1 MNFQNLLT
9 RTRSYRRFYEDQ
21 PLDEETLTD
30 LVALTRLCP
39 SGANRQPLKY
49 CVVCSPTENAAVFPH
64 LGWAKWLR
72 DWPGPADGERPTG
85 YIVILGDPRIS
96 EHPDSDAA
104 IAAYTILLG
113 ATAQGL
119 GGSMIAWID
128 REGLAE
134 VLQIP
139 EPLRILLVVALGV
152 PQETVVL
159 EEAINP
165 DDIAYWRDAAGVHH
179 VPKRPLEELLVQ
191 PDKRPDRYEPVLAC
205 LEELGQLGERGFRS
219 TGP

>member
-1 MNFQNLLT
+1 MNLQDLLT
-9 RTRSYRRFYEDQ
+9 RTRSYRRFHEDQ
-21 PLDEETLTD
+21 PVDEETLTE

-49 CVVCSPTENAAVFPH
+49 RVACSAEENAAVFSH

-72 DWPGPADGERPTG
+72 DWPGPAEGERPTG

-96 EHPDSDAA
+96 EHPESDAA

-113 ATAQGL
+113 ATARGL
-119 GGSMIAWID
+119 GGCMIAWID

-134 VLQIP
+134 VLEIP
-139 EPLRILLVVALGV
+139 TPLRILLVVALGV

-159 EEAINP
+159 EEALSP
-165 DDIAYWRDAAGVHH
+165 EDIAYWRDVAGVHH
-179 VPKRPLEELLVQ
+179 VPKRPLEEILVQ
-191 PDKRPDRYEPVLAC
+191 PDKTPDRCEPVLAC
-205 LEELGQLGERGFRS
+205 LDELGQLAESGFRF
-219 TGP
+219 TGG